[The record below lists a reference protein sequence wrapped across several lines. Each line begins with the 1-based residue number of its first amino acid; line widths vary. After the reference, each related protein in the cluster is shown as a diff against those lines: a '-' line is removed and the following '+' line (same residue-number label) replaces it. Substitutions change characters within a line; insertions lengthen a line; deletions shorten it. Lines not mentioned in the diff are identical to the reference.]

1 MQGIAMTTLLRL
13 VALQIMTAGV
23 LFSATANANDVIYTW
38 VDENGTK
45 HYSQLPPEG
54 EYEVTR
60 LSNQQLEPKR
70 IGTVSPARAAANAQQ
85 TAEDDM
91 AKQAE
96 EIKAQNA
103 EQAKSIC
110 DNAKHTLNVLLTHA
124 QVTRKDETNG
134 EMVTMTEEQKQ
145 AAIKESQQR
154 VKLFCEE

>member
-1 MQGIAMTTLLRL
+1 MTTLLKL
-13 VALQIMTAGV
+13 VALQIMIAGM
-23 LFSATANANDVIYTW
+23 LLSTTTNANDIIYTW

-60 LSNQQLEPKR
+60 LNHQDLEPKR
-70 IGTVSPARAAANAQQ
+70 IGTVSPVRAVAKAKPA
-85 TAEDDM
+85 TEDDLT
-91 AKQAE
+91 KQAD

-124 QVTRKDETNG
+124 QVTRKDESNG
-134 EMVTMTEEQKQ
+134 EMVTMTQEQKQ
-145 AAIKESQQR
+145 AAIKESQER